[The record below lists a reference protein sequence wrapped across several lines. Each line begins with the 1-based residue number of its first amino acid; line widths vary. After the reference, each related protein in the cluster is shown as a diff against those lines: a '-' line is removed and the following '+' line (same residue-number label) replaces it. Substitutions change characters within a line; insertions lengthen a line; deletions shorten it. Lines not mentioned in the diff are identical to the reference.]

1 MGLNIEQPVITL
13 FHYMY
18 YIKEQMISPV
28 PDVRTLQLDH
38 TKDSYIV
45 LACDGIWNSLT
56 SQEVVDFV
64 SERLDKLQADETSKD
79 PTSQQLQTICE
90 EVSPQS
96 LISLLS

>member
-1 MGLNIEQPVITL
+1 MYFI
-13 FHYMY
+13 FY

-64 SERLDKLQADETSKD
+64 SERLDKLQADETSTD
-79 PTSQQLQTICE
+79 PTSQQLQTICK
-90 EVSPQS
+90 
-96 LISLLS
+96 ILLT